1 LKVEID
7 ELREMARTASDPTAR
22 DLASK
27 EVRRKVKDFKFVHM
41 TDEQIQ
47 RGLDLFKTIPE
58 LNALVDTWNG
68 IRENSRKELV
78 ESGLWSEQEA
88 EGLLSNMDYVPFYR
102 EDQLE
107 KGKGP
112 KEFLR
117 NLQVQAKEKKLKGS
131 DKPVADIFDNMARWT
146 QYAVKRSV
154 MNRLALA
161 KIDAAVEM
169 GIAKQVEKQT
179 QGDNS
184 VRVWRDGNAEYYSLD
199 DPLFMDAFIGLE
211 SVAIPSLK
219 YFAKL
224 SNLLRQSV
232 VLYPFFSISQVP
244 QDAFAAM
251 FSSGLKT
258 RFALT
263 IPARAVKEFVKTI
276 FKSSQTHKEL
286 ERIGVVG
293 IRDFTAAIAREDA
306 EIYAG
311 LKARPGVLN
320 KVKSGLEHIAMASDN
335 AVRQAVYEASIA
347 QGVSRAEAIEKAFNL
362 INFRNRGS
370 SKELAAMGQVIPFF
384 NAYLAAQHVA
394 YRTIS
399 GVGISPTERKA
410 ALGTLAA
417 TTASVMALSLI
428 YAMMVG
434 DDEDYLNKPS
444 VMRDRLFIIPGTGVT
459 IPIRS
464 DIFSIPKIIT
474 EHTYMLMTDNGAS
487 DGRKFRDSMKA
498 ALGNALFSPTVV
510 PQAIKPLVEVGINYN
525 FFQGRPLV
533 GTYQKGLEVERQF
546 NDSTSEL
553 AKLFGQTGLISPIAA
568 DHLIRGM
575 LGSVGGL
582 GLYMTNFALHNDP
595 MVPRPAMSIREAA
608 AALPGTSG
616 FLTKEYETALKND
629 FYVLRDEVSTAVNT
643 LNDLKKRSPHEI
655 EKFLADETN
664 LTRVGMAKAVNR
676 ITKNLTDIRQAISQ
690 ITASDQM
697 SASEKAEQIRELKAI
712 EQEILKNVD
721 LKFLREMAN
730 L

>member
-1 LKVEID
+1 
-7 ELREMARTASDPTAR
+7 
-22 DLASK
+22 
-27 EVRRKVKDFKFVHM
+27 
-41 TDEQIQ
+41 
-47 RGLDLFKTIPE
+47 
-58 LNALVDTWNG
+58 
-68 IRENSRKELV
+68 
-78 ESGLWSEQEA
+78 
-88 EGLLSNMDYVPFYR
+88 MDYVPFYR

-169 GIAKQVEKQT
+169 GIAKKVEKQT

-199 DPLFMDAFIGLE
+199 DPLFMEAFTGLE

-224 SNLLRQSV
+224 SNWLRKSV
-232 VLYPFFSISQVP
+232 VLYPLFSVSQVP

-263 IPARAVKEFVKTI
+263 IPARAVKEFVKTL

-293 IRDFTAAIAREDA
+293 IRDFTAQIAREDA

-320 KVKSGLEHIAMASDN
+320 KVKSFLEHVSMASDN

-347 QGVSRAEAIEKAFNL
+347 QGTSRAEAIEKAFNL

-370 SKELAAMGQVIPFF
+370 SKELAIAGQIIPFF

-428 YAMMVG
+428 YAMLIG

-444 VMRDRLFIIPGTGVT
+444 VMRDRLFMIPGTGLS

-464 DIFSIPKIIT
+464 DIFSIPKIVT
-474 EHTYMLMTDNGAS
+474 EHMYMLMTDNGAS

-498 ALGNALFSPTVV
+498 ALGNALLSPTVF
-510 PQAIKPLVEVGINYN
+510 PQAIKPAFEVGINYN

-533 GTYQKGLEVERQF
+533 GTYQKGLETERQF

-553 AKLFGQTGLISPIAA
+553 AKWFGQTGLISPIAA

-575 LGSVGGL
+575 FGSAGGL
-582 GLYMTNFALHNDP
+582 ALYMTNFALHNDP
-595 MVPRPAMSIREAA
+595 EVPRPAMSFMEAV

-616 FLTKEYETALKND
+616 FVSKEYETALKND

-655 EKFLADETN
+655 EEFLADETN

-676 ITKNLTDIRQAISQ
+676 ITKNLTDIRRAISQ

-697 SASEKAEQIRELKAI
+697 SASEKAEQIRELKTI
-712 EQEILKNVD
+712 EREILQNVD
-721 LKFLREMAN
+721 LKSLREMAN